1 MNSKGGFFIGELAKQ
16 AGVTVDTIRYYEK
29 IGLLPRPQRRMSGYR
44 VYDPQTVYQLV
55 FIKQSQELGLS
66 LAEIAQLLQLQ
77 KNDRAACIEVKQ
89 LLINKIAETDR
100 RIQALQDFRQT
111 LQTRLAECN
120 AVLAQGQ
127 DSGCPVL
134 EDVPFVAIK
143 ARKKLD
149 PGAKTR
155 V

>member
-1 MNSKGGFFIGELAKQ
+1 MNSRDGFFIGELAKQ

-44 VYDPQTVYQLV
+44 VYDAQTVDRLF

-66 LAEIAQLLQLQ
+66 LSEIAQLLRLQ
-77 KNDRAACIEVKQ
+77 KNDLAACAKVQQ
-89 LLINKIAETDR
+89 LLVNKIAETDR
-100 RIQALQDFRQT
+100 RVQALQAFRQT
-111 LQTRLAECN
+111 LQTHLAECN

-134 EDVPFVAIK
+134 EDVPLVAIK
-143 ARKKLD
+143 TRKKS
-149 PGAKTR
+149 
-155 V
+155 